1 MSARSNRT
9 ARATAMASVLA
20 VGLFTALVG
29 CAPTTYE
36 TSASTTVVAATTT
49 IPTGPVDELLPR
61 LRQTMLTLSSFIGPN
76 ASGSTTSGKNE
87 VLAEIEALWSAA
99 ETVVTSLSP
108 ESAESIG
115 RMVDLA
121 RTAVERNRPAD
132 ADKAAKFAGAV
143 IDQLLG

>member
-61 LRQTMLTLSSFIGPN
+61 LRRTMLTLSSFIGPN

-99 ETVVTSLSP
+99 ETEVTSLSP

>member
-9 ARATAMASVLA
+9 ARAAAMASVLA
-20 VGLFTALVG
+20 VGLFTVLVG

-36 TSASTTVVAATTT
+36 TSASTTVGAATTT

-61 LRQTMLTLSSFIGPN
+61 LRRTMLTLSSFIGPN

-99 ETVVTSLSP
+99 ETEVTSLSP

>member
-1 MSARSNRT
+1 MSAQSNRT

-76 ASGSTTSGKNE
+76 ASGSTSSGKNE

-99 ETVVTSLSP
+99 ETEVTSLSP

>member
-1 MSARSNRT
+1 MFARSNPL
-9 ARATAMASVLA
+9 APVAFVAPLVVLLGA
-20 VGLFTALVG
+20 

-36 TSASTTVVAATTT
+36 TSATTTVVAATTT
-49 IPTGPVDELLPR
+49 IPTGPASELLPR
-61 LRQTMLTLSSFIGPN
+61 LHQTMLTLSSYIGPN

-99 ETVVTSLSP
+99 ETEVTSLSA

-132 ADKAAKFAGAV
+132 ADKAAKFAGTV
-143 IDQLLG
+143 IDQLLD

>member
-1 MSARSNRT
+1 MSVRSNRT

-20 VGLFTALVG
+20 VGLFTVFVG

-76 ASGSTTSGKNE
+76 ASGSTMSGKNE

-99 ETVVTSLSP
+99 ETEVTSLSP

>member
-1 MSARSNRT
+1 MSVRSNRT

-20 VGLFTALVG
+20 VGLFTVFVG

-99 ETVVTSLSP
+99 ETEVTSLSP

>member
-1 MSARSNRT
+1 MVRRSHIITRVT
-9 ARATAMASVLA
+9 VVVAGFVTLLGA
-20 VGLFTALVG
+20 

-36 TSASTTVVAATTT
+36 TSATTTVVAATTT
-49 IPTGPVDELLPR
+49 IPTGPADELLPR
-61 LRQTMLTLSSFIGPN
+61 LRQTMLTLSSYIGPN
-76 ASGSTTSGKNE
+76 SSGSTTSGKNE
-87 VLAEIEALWSAA
+87 VLAEIEALWSAV
-99 ETVVTSLSP
+99 ETEVTSISP

>member
-9 ARATAMASVLA
+9 ARATAMASALA

-99 ETVVTSLSP
+99 ETEVTSLSP

>member
-1 MSARSNRT
+1 MSVRSNRT

-99 ETVVTSLSP
+99 ETEVTSLSP

>member
-99 ETVVTSLSP
+99 ETEVTSLSP